1 MNSLPPSIPVHARQS
16 LASRGFLALLLLTVI
31 SLDVSAADP
40 PHLVPFQ
47 GHLARPAASD
57 PTRFEPVPSGRYDIL
72 FTLYAAPVGGE
83 SKVWGPER
91 HAQVT
96 VVNGLVNALL
106 GSVLGFEDTLAT
118 QPNFFRRP
126 LYVGIT
132 IDADGNPNTADLELV
147 PRQVLLPAV
156 QALNANTLDGAD
168 WRTFFIGTDADA
180 TFTPG
185 VTKARDA
192 DALDGH
198 DWSQL
203 FSNGD
208 PATGTISGTRL
219 ADASISGPK
228 IAPATITGVHLA
240 DGSVGAADLAN
251 NSVRRNHILDGEV
264 TTADLANGAVTP
276 AKVQPDSIITGPHY
290 FKVGDYRRIWVN
302 FGGQATADL
311 TDHVPPQARGAI
323 FKVIVNG
330 NGTASKSGSAV
341 FADEDG
347 AFSTLI
353 HYSNNGVTAYTDW
366 AGGTVF
372 VPFHGSYSITV
383 RTDSNGASGDTGVK
397 CFVTLIGWF

>member
-1 MNSLPPSIPVHARQS
+1 MKTTLFC
-16 LASRGFLALLLLTVI
+16 LATLAALVPAPMLR
-31 SLDVSAADP
+31 AAEP

-47 GHLARPAASD
+47 GHLARPSATD

-96 VVNGLVNALL
+96 IVNGLLNALL
-106 GSVLGFEDTLAT
+106 GSTIGFETTLAT
-118 QPNFFRRP
+118 QPNFVRRP

-132 IDADGNPNTADLELV
+132 LDADGNPNTPDLELV

-185 VTKARDA
+185 TTKARDA
-192 DALDGH
+192 DTLDGH

-203 FSNGD
+203 FSNGN
-208 PATGTISGTRL
+208 PTTGTISGGRL
-219 ADASISGPK
+219 ADASISGLK
-228 IAPATITGVHLA
+228 IAPATITSAHLA

-251 NSVRRNHILDGEV
+251 NSVRRTHILDGEV
-264 TTADLANGAVTP
+264 TTADLADGAVTP
-276 AKVQPDSIITGPHY
+276 AKVQPDSILTSPHY
-290 FKVGDYRRIWVN
+290 FKVGQYQQLWFN
-302 FGGQATADL
+302 FGGQATTNL
-311 TDHVPPQARGAI
+311 TGFVPAQARGAI
-323 FKVIVNG
+323 VKVIVNG
-330 NGTASKSGSAV
+330 VGSASDSGSAV

-347 AFSTLI
+347 AFSSLN
-353 HYSNNGVTAYTDW
+353 HYFHNGVTSYTTW
-366 AGGTVF
+366 SGGTVF
-372 VPFHGSYSITV
+372 VPFHNSQSITIRTQSNTASPDSGV
-383 RTDSNGASGDTGVK
+383 RCFAS
-397 CFVTLIGWF
+397 LIGWF

>member
-1 MNSLPPSIPVHARQS
+1 MKNQFL
-16 LASRGFLALLLLTVI
+16 LLALLIT
-31 SLDVSAADP
+31 SLSAPSSSAAEP

-47 GHLARPAASD
+47 GHLARPSASD

-192 DALDGH
+192 DMLDGY
-198 DWSQL
+198 DWNDV
-203 FSNGD
+203 F
-208 PATGTISGTRL
+208 TGGNPTSGTLLVSRL
-219 ADASISGPK
+219 ADQSITSQKIASASIVGDR
-228 IAPATITGVHLA
+228 IAPNTITEANLSLSLKTNSIIPPGSISAFAGINTPLGWLPCDGRIVSAADYPALFNALGTAWGEGDPLEPNDFHLPDLRGMFLRGVNDTKTGGFIDPEA
-240 DGSVGAADLAN
+240 ESRTAQAAGGNTGNAVGSVQTDQFRSHTHTRPHTRTPFWNQDAN
-251 NSVRRNHILDGEV
+251 YDAGEGLRRASGES
-264 TTADLANGAVTP
+264 LYP
-276 AKVQPDSIITGPHY
+276 TGP
-290 FKVGDYRRIWVN
+290 
-302 FGGQATADL
+302 
-311 TDHVPPQARGAI
+311 
-323 FKVIVNG
+323 
-330 NGTASKSGSAV
+330 
-341 FADEDG
+341 
-347 AFSTLI
+347 
-353 HYSNNGVTAYTDW
+353 
-366 AGGTVF
+366 AGGTETRPVNAYVHF
-372 VPFHGSYSITV
+372 II
-383 RTDSNGASGDTGVK
+383 K
-397 CFVTLIGWF
+397 I

>member
-1 MNSLPPSIPVHARQS
+1 MPVRARQS
-16 LASRGFLALLLLTVI
+16 LVSRTFVPLLMLAAI
-31 SLDVSAADP
+31 SLEVSAADP
-40 PHLVPFQ
+40 PHLIPFQ
-47 GHLARPAASD
+47 GHLARPSLAD

-91 HAQVT
+91 HPQVT
-96 VVNGLVNALL
+96 VVNGLLNALL
-106 GSVLGFEDTLAT
+106 GSVLGFEDTLAS

-185 VTKARDA
+185 TTKARDA
-192 DALDGH
+192 DTLDGH

-203 FSNGD
+203 FSNGN
-208 PATGTISGTRL
+208 PTTGTIPGNRL
-219 ADASISGPK
+219 TDASVSGPK
-228 IAPATITGVHLA
+228 IAPATITSSHLA
-240 DGSVGAADLAN
+240 DGSVGAANLGN

-276 AKVQPDSIITGPHY
+276 AKVQPDSILTGPHY
-290 FKVGDYRRIWVN
+290 FRVGQYRQLWFS

-311 TDHVPPQARGAI
+311 TDFVPPQARGAI
-323 FKVIVNG
+323 LKVIVNG
-330 NGTASKSGSAV
+330 DPTASNTGSAV

-347 AFSTLI
+347 AFSTLT
-353 HYSNNGVTAYTDW
+353 HYFHNGVTSYSTW
-366 AGGTVF
+366 SGGTVF
-372 VPFHGSYSITV
+372 VPFHDSKSITV
-383 RTDSNGASGDTGVK
+383 RTASNTASPDPLVK
-397 CFVTLIGWF
+397 CFVSLIGWF

>member
-1 MNSLPPSIPVHARQS
+1 MKIKTIL
-16 LASRGFLALLLLTVI
+16 LTLLLANL
-31 SLDVSAADP
+31 SAQSSSAAEP
-40 PHLVPFQ
+40 PHLLPFQ
-47 GHLARPAASD
+47 GHLARPSTTD

-96 VVNGLVNALL
+96 VINGLVNALL
-106 GSVLGFEDTLAT
+106 GSVIGFEDTLAS

-147 PRQVLLPAV
+147 PRQVFLPAV

-192 DALDGH
+192 DTLDGH

-203 FSNGD
+203 FSNGN
-208 PATGTISGTRL
+208 PATGTISGGRL
-219 ADASISGPK
+219 ADASIPGPK
-228 IAPATITGVHLA
+228 IAPATITSAHLA
-240 DGSVGAADLAN
+240 DGAVGAADLAN
-251 NSVRRNHILDGEV
+251 NSVRRHHILDGEV
-264 TTADLANGAVTP
+264 TTADLADGAVTP
-276 AKVQPDSIITGPHY
+276 AKVQPDSILTSPHY
-290 FKVGDYRRIWVN
+290 FKVGQYRQLWFS
-302 FGGQATADL
+302 FGGQATTNL
-311 TDHVPPQARGAI
+311 TGFVPPQARGAI
-323 FKVIVNG
+323 LKVIVNG
-330 NGTASKSGSAV
+330 VGSTSNSGSAI

-347 AFSTLI
+347 AFSTLT
-353 HYSNNGVTAYTDW
+353 HYFHNGVTSYTTW
-366 AGGTVF
+366 SGGTVF
-372 VPFHGSYSITV
+372 VPFHDSQSITI
-383 RTDSNGASGDTGVK
+383 RTASNTASPDSNVRCFAS
-397 CFVTLIGWF
+397 LIGWF